1 MLAEKVAEDEEMRDN
16 PFAALGAAL
25 ASAMVDKIV
34 DVYVTPAGIRQLMAS
49 KLNLSCA
56 AKV

>member
-1 MLAEKVAEDEEMRDN
+1 MPKKWRKTRKCEIT